1 MDACLPYRLGSPRA
15 ALVRRSSGQ
24 IGKHTQQ
31 ARDMRRA
38 TGDMH
43 PYLYIPKVAT
53 SDVSVRYRRRVDQR
67 QVLVGSSP
75 SVRSITRCLIL
86 IDE

>member
-1 MDACLPYRLGSPRA
+1 MDACLPYRLGGPRA

-43 PYLYIPKVAT
+43 PYLPLHT
-53 SDVSVRYRRRVDQR
+53 
-67 QVLVGSSP
+67 
-75 SVRSITRCLIL
+75 
-86 IDE
+86 

>member
-43 PYLYIPKVAT
+43 PYLLTYL
-53 SDVSVRYRRRVDQR
+53 R
-67 QVLVGSSP
+67 
-75 SVRSITRCLIL
+75 
-86 IDE
+86 